1 MSSQAG
7 PAWRFRHE
15 RLQSRLAGPAPTRR
29 PGRWAGLAHAWGRSP
44 RRRGRAVGGLVLC
57 LVWGGAL
64 WNHLLLPPGLDLR
77 PDPPWYV
84 PEPRS
89 STACGL
95 LSRESVTLLGLSP
108 HGDGRTPNHCVWYP
122 ARGPRSPLAEFSV
135 HTSLEEH
142 NDAEDLVEM
151 RRMGFPPSFQR
162 RVGGLGEDAVE
173 WTRHTDVLADRYVPG
188 LVDAGVLVRG
198 GSVSLTIDYRLQHGH
213 EHQMLEVAEVIA
225 RDATRTLLAREPT
238 ARGGLRYGAAPPP
251 DHTVSRRDL
260 ADVLGAH
267 PDP

>member
-1 MSSQAG
+1 MDEAG
-7 PAWRFRHE
+7 PE
-15 RLQSRLAGPAPTRR
+15 ER
-29 PGRWAGLAHAWGRSP
+29 PGAFIEPGSEGKPAAF
-44 RRRGRAVGGLVLC
+44 A
-57 LVWGGAL
+57 
-64 WNHLLLPPGLDLR
+64 PPGPHGQPR
-77 PDPPWYV
+77 
-84 PEPRS
+84 PEP
-89 STACGL
+89 
-95 LSRESVTLLGLSP
+95 P
-108 HGDGRTPNHCVWYP
+108 P
-122 ARGPRSPLAEFSV
+122 AF
-135 HTSLEEH
+135 HISLEED

-151 RRMGFPPSFQR
+151 RRMGFPASFQR

-198 GSVSLTIDYRLQHGH
+198 GSVSLTVDYRLQHGH

-225 RDATRTLLAREPT
+225 RDATRTLLAWEPT